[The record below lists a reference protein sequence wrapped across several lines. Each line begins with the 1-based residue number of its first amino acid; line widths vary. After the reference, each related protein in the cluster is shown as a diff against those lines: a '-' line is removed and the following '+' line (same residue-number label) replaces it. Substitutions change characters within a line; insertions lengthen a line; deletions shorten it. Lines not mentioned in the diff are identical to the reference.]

1 MSKRIAVV
9 TGASAGIGAALAVRL
24 VKAGYEPLL
33 LARRTEKL
41 REVAA
46 RVATAGGTA
55 HVESLDV
62 TAPGAAVR
70 ALEAAIALGEPE
82 CLVNNAGRGV
92 YGKFAESPLADQ
104 LGQLDLNVRVVV
116 EMTRTFLPAMLARK
130 RGYVLNVASTAGL
143 QAGPWQCVYSATK
156 AFVINFTEGLAA
168 ELDGSGVSAT
178 ALLPGPTATE
188 FIEVA
193 GYETKGLKVP
203 KGVLMSAD
211 KVADA
216 GVRGMLRHRSI
227 VVAGLHNKAGALAA
241 KLAPRFLATKTTE
254 LLFRPRSGG

>member
-33 LARRTEKL
+33 LARRTDKL

-46 RVATAGGTA
+46 RIAAGGGTA

-62 TAPGAAVR
+62 TAPGAATR
-70 ALEAAIALGEPE
+70 ALDAAKALGEPE

-92 YGKFAESPLADQ
+92 YGKFADSPLDEQ

-116 EMTRTFLPAMLARK
+116 EMTRVFLPAMLARK

-143 QAGPWQCVYSATK
+143 QAGPWQCVYAATK
-156 AFVINFTEGLAA
+156 AFVITFTEGLAS
-168 ELDGSGVSAT
+168 ELDGTGVSAT

-188 FIEVA
+188 FIDVA
-193 GYETKGLKVP
+193 GYEKKGLKVP
-203 KGVLMSAD
+203 KGVLMSAE

-216 GVRGMLRHRSI
+216 GVRGMLRHKA
-227 VVAGLHNKAGALAA
+227 VVIAGLHNKAGALAS
-241 KLAPRFLATKTTE
+241 KLAPRAIVTATTG
-254 LLFRPRSGG
+254 LLFRPTKG